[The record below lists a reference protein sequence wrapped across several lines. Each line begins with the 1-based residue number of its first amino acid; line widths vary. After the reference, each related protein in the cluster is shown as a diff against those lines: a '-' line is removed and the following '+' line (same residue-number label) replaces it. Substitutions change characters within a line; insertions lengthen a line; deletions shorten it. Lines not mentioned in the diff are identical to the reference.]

1 MPLES
6 LHEVVEK
13 LRIRIEAHGDVL
25 RKNETQ
31 TRYALIDPLL
41 RELGWDIED
50 PDQVRPEYPLRTEYN
65 PATNSADYALLS
77 NGRAAMMVEAKK
89 LGTPLRDSVLQTIN
103 YCNMVGTEHFAV
115 TDGRLWEIYETHK
128 QGDID
133 QKRIVDFD
141 LRETDTSQICLD
153 ALVLWRPSVQSGHA
167 APGKAPAIGIP
178 ADHAAATPSPVP
190 AEAIPEQNQIVPDSH
205 QWQEL
210 FSVTE
215 KEEQKPVEMLFPD
228 NSRAEMRNWRSA
240 LTEVV
245 RWLVNRRMLH
255 ESNCPIKKSRA
266 TRNMV
271 NTEPIHSNGVP
282 FRTAREVGGLYVELN
297 HSRRGLLDS
306 TKTIIE
312 HVGQDPAQFK
322 VRFS

>member
-1 MPLES
+1 MLLES
-6 LHEVVEK
+6 LHELVEK
-13 LRIRIEAHGDVL
+13 LRDRIEAHGDAL
-25 RKNETQ
+25 RKNEIQ

-50 PDQVRPEYPLRTEYN
+50 PAQVRPEYPLETKYS

-77 NGRAAMMVEAKK
+77 GGKIAVIVEAKR
-89 LGTPLRDSVLQTIN
+89 LGTSLEESVRQTVN
-103 YCNMVGTEHFAV
+103 YCNLEGTEHFAV
-115 TDGRLWEIYETHK
+115 TDGRHWEIYGTHLP
-128 QGDID
+128 GPIE

-141 LRETDTSQICLD
+141 LRRTDTARICLD
-153 ALVLWRPSVQSGHA
+153 ALALWRPSVQSGHVA
-167 APGKAPAIGIP
+167 LAKAPVVGIP
-178 ADHAAATPSPVP
+178 HDHTSTTSSPV
-190 AEAIPEQNQIVPDSH
+190 AVEAIPEQNQIVPDSH

-215 KEEQKPVEMLFPD
+215 KEGQKPVEMLFPD

>member
-50 PDQVRPEYPLRTEYN
+50 PAQVRPEYPLETRYS

-77 NGRAAMMVEAKK
+77 GGKVAVIVEAKR
-89 LGTPLRDSVLQTIN
+89 LGTSLEESVRQTVN
-103 YCNMVGTEHFAV
+103 YCNLEGTEHFAV
-115 TDGRLWEIYETHK
+115 TDGRHWEIYGTHLP
-128 QGDID
+128 GPIE

-141 LRETDTSQICLD
+141 LRRTDTARICLD
-153 ALVLWRPSVQSGHA
+153 ALALWRPSVQSGHVA
-167 APGKAPAIGIP
+167 LGKAPVVGIP
-178 ADHAAATPSPVP
+178 HDHTSTTSSPV
-190 AEAIPEQNQIVPDSH
+190 AVEAIPEQNQIVPDSH

-215 KEEQKPVEMLFPD
+215 KEGQKPVEMLFPD

-322 VRFS
+322 LRFS

>member
-77 NGRAAMMVEAKK
+77 NGRAAMIVEAKK

-141 LRETDTSQICLD
+141 LRETDTSQICLG

-190 AEAIPEQNQIVPDSH
+190 AEVIPQPTTIVPH
-205 QWQEL
+205 QHDWQEL
-210 FSVTE
+210 SSVTA
-215 KEEQKPVEMLFPD
+215 EQGQRPVEMLFPD
-228 NSRAEMRNWRSA
+228 NGRVSIKNWASR
-240 LTEVV
+240 T
-245 RWLVNRRMLH
+245 
-255 ESNCPIKKSRA
+255 KSEAGRLEQPYQGFL
-266 TRNMV
+266 R
-271 NTEPIHSNGVP
+271 ISDCLYHGV
-282 FRTAREVGGLYVELN
+282 Y
-297 HSRRGLLDS
+297 
-306 TKTIIE
+306 
-312 HVGQDPAQFK
+312 
-322 VRFS
+322 